1 MKFISHPEDTINGEL
16 RNEILLKD
24 HLLEVAKNS
33 ADYIEEL
40 EIDNK
45 PILEKCAFIAGMC
58 HDFGKYTSFF
68 QMHLKG
74 KGKSPKSQHAFISS
88 IFGAF
93 LGYDLLELDDY
104 RAPLLIYLAIK
115 HHHGNLKNL
124 KDGLPGRPFGKVD
137 EITDD
142 SAEKIDLMREQIED
156 LKSNR
161 KQIISE
167 LEWVFQEGRNYGI
180 NSKVDFGSFFEN
192 KWQETINKLIASA
205 RRYRREYLESN
216 DIKTY
221 LYLMLIFSSLI
232 DGDKRSAGRVTQMG
246 RPSGIVS
253 SLLTNYLNS
262 VVKNTRGIQSLD
274 SVRAELLSRVTS
286 SIEKQDLSSR
296 IYTITAPTG
305 TGKTLSALT
314 AAVKIRER
322 IYARCETQFRIIYA
336 LPFTSIVDQT
346 YSIIDKVL
354 QPIEGYNSHRQRF
367 LMEHHHL
374 SDVFSLSSKNDNS
387 ENHPL
392 DLYLALMESWDS
404 EIIVTTFVQVFQSLI
419 GNRNRAIKKFHR
431 IANSIII
438 LDEIQ
443 SLEVEKWKTIGEV
456 IKQVSECL
464 NIYFILMTATQPH
477 IFDDRKPIEL
487 GFKEYPQMPDR
498 TIIRPLLDRIDMD
511 HFIDMIIDKSNEG
524 KSVLVIRNTIKTSI
538 NTYDTLK
545 SRSNDLKYSPQLFYL
560 STNITPSDRV
570 SRVKKIAKALDCA
583 NKRNIILI
591 STQVVEAGIDLDFDS
606 VIRDIAPIDS
616 IIQAA
621 GRCNRNG
628 KNVSGSE
635 VLIVNQGDD
644 PNSIEKYPTSSRTVY
659 GKWAMETAVKSLSNF
674 KGEIHEKNYPII
686 IKDYFERICVLNSC
700 GEPVKKNEL
709 LNSMAKLDFDDNNG
723 PANFSV
729 IKSDRPLV
737 DLCVVRNNEDA
748 LILDWYRNEIL
759 REPNPIDRKRK
770 YLERKTEFRMRI
782 ISVDLSLA
790 KKIGAQEIDVD
801 DNLFYLSQELSH
813 EFYDEETGLKRFED
827 AFRAY

>member
-1 MKFISHPEDTINGEL
+1 MKFISHPEDTINGEFHS
-16 RNEILLKD
+16 EILLKD
-24 HLLEVAKNS
+24 HLLEVARNS
-33 ADYIEEL
+33 ASYIEEL
-40 EIDNK
+40 EIDDKN
-45 PILEKCAFIAGMC
+45 ILKKCAFIAGMC

-74 KGKSPKSQHAFISS
+74 KGKNPRSQHAFISS

-93 LGYDLLELDDY
+93 LGYELLEIDDY

-115 HHHGNLKNL
+115 HHHGNLTNL
-124 KDGLPGRPFGKVD
+124 KDGLPGKSFRKIA
-137 EITDD
+137 EINDY
-142 SAEKIDLMREQIED
+142 SAEKIDLVREQMDD
-156 LKSNR
+156 LNNNK

-167 LEWVFQEGRNYGI
+167 LKWVFREGGSYGI
-180 NSKVDFGSFFEN
+180 SSKVDFTSFFED
-192 KWQETINKLIASA
+192 KWLETINKLIASS
-205 RRYRREYLESN
+205 RRYRKEYLESN

-221 LYLMLIFSSLI
+221 LQLMLIFSSLI
-232 DGDKRSAGRVTQMG
+232 DGDKRSAGRITDLRRV
-246 RPSGIVS
+246 SGIVS
-253 SLLTNYLNS
+253 SLLTSYLNS
-262 VVKNTRGIQSLD
+262 VVKSTRAIQPLD
-274 SVRAELLSRVTS
+274 SVRAELLSRVTR
-286 SIEKQDLSSR
+286 SIEEQDFSDR

-322 IYARCETQFRIIYA
+322 VFATTGKQFRIIYA

-346 YSIIDKVL
+346 YGVIDKVL
-354 QPIEGYNSHRQRF
+354 QPVEGYDTHRQRF

-374 SDVFSLSSKNDNS
+374 SDLVSLSTKDNSS

-456 IKQVSECL
+456 IRQVSECL

-477 IFDDRKPIEL
+477 IFDEGKTIEL
-487 GFKEYPQMPDR
+487 GFKEFPQMPDR
-498 TIIRPLLDRIDMD
+498 TIIHPILDQMDMD
-511 HFIDMIIDKSNEG
+511 HFIDMIIEKSNAG
-524 KSVLVIRNTIKTSI
+524 QSVLVIRNTIKSSI
-538 NTYDTLK
+538 ITYDTLK
-545 SRSNDLKYSPQLFYL
+545 HRSNDLKYSPQLFYL
-560 STNITPSDRV
+560 STNITPIERV
-570 SRVKKIAKALDCA
+570 SRVKNIAKALDSE
-583 NKRNIILI
+583 NNRNIILI

-628 KNVSGSE
+628 KNASACE
-635 VLIVNQGDD
+635 VLIVNQNDD
-644 PNSIEKYPTSSRTVY
+644 PNPTENYPVSSRSVY

-674 KGEIHEKNYPII
+674 KEGIHERDYPII
-686 IKDYFERICVLNSC
+686 IKDYFNKICELNLC
-700 GEPVKKNEL
+700 GEPIKKNEL
-709 LNSMAKLDFDDNNG
+709 LNSMAKLEFDDVNG
-723 PANFSV
+723 PAKFSV
-729 IKSDRPLV
+729 IDPNRPLV
-737 DLCVVRNNEDA
+737 DLYVVRNIEDA

-759 REPNPIDRKRK
+759 KERNPIDRKRK
-770 YLERKTEFRMRI
+770 YLEKKTEFRMRI
-782 ISVDLSLA
+782 ISIDLSFV

-801 DNLFYLSQELSH
+801 NNLYYLSNDLSH

-827 AFRAY
+827 TFRSY